1 MNEGGRGIARV
12 NEDVGWEGDSL
23 STMETMPQR
32 LPLPR
37 LESDGDEETGK
48 SLSVTKSR
56 CELAAR
62 TYVGQC
68 GRMGGK

>member
-1 MNEGGRGIARV
+1 
-12 NEDVGWEGDSL
+12 
-23 STMETMPQR
+23 METMPQR

-37 LESDGDEETGK
+37 LEGEGDEEREK

-62 TYVGQC
+62 TGCRSESVN
-68 GRMGGK
+68 GGKQGGARTGEKLLDGV